1 VDVTSLLR
9 TAVAVVTDTM
19 TLRTLSL
26 LATSAVIFPFVA
38 AGCSSSSGGGSSCP
52 EGAQQSCSCEDGTTG
67 TQTCGGE
74 GFGACACG
82 SSPDSGGADT
92 GQSGGDGGNAAPES
106 STGDEDDH
114 CNGCGDGGGLGDAN
128 PLDAAPGTF
137 GASCA
142 ANSDCNS
149 MDCWDFPAKGGGFC
163 TVPCTQASDCPPQ
176 AQGCNGMGQCKVP

>member
-1 VDVTSLLR
+1 LPR
-9 TAVAVVTDTM
+9 TAIAVVADTM
-19 TLRTLSL
+19 TLRALSI
-26 LATSAVIFPFVA
+26 LAVSAVLFPLVA

-52 EGAQQSCSCEDGTTG
+52 EGAQQSCACDNGTTG

-82 SSPDSGGADT
+82 SSPDSGGVDS
-92 GQSGGDGGNAAPES
+92 SGGEDGGTPEAS
-106 STGDEDDH
+106 AGDETDH
-114 CNGCGDGGGLGDAN
+114 CNGCGDGGGLNDSS

-142 ANSDCNS
+142 ANSDCQS

-163 TVPCTQASDCPPQ
+163 TVPCTMASDCPPQ

>member
-1 VDVTSLLR
+1 MSLR
-9 TAVAVVTDTM
+9 F
-19 TLRTLSL
+19 LSPHAAAAL
-26 LATSAVIFPFVA
+26 LLPILA
-38 AGCSSSSGGGSSCP
+38 AACSSSSGGGASCP
-52 EGAQQSCSCEDGTTG
+52 AGAQQSCSCEDGTSG
-67 TQTCGGE
+67 TQTCGDDGY
-74 GFGACACG
+74 GACSCG
-82 SSPDSGGADT
+82 SPTPDAGAGDSASPGTDSGTTAAD
-92 GQSGGDGGNAAPES
+92 S
-106 STGDEDDH
+106 STGDEGDH
-114 CNGCGDGGGLGDAN
+114 CNGCGDGGGLGDAS